1 MKKNNKYINKFNPLI
16 YTTIL
21 ILIFMIIIPMMI
33 MGNNSVS
40 AGKIEVANGDDA
52 IQTMESN
59 ETKVS
64 INSKNTVS
72 IYITLEDRIEEV
84 DLEDY
89 VCGVIANEMPVS
101 FNVEALKAQAI
112 ASRTYVVSKMINKCS
127 IGNGADI
134 CDSTHCQVY
143 SSKEKVFQKWGE
155 INSDEYWNKIKEAVD
170 ETKGKVLTYNNELVL
185 YPQFFST
192 SSGMTE
198 NAVDVFSNS
207 VPYLVSTESK
217 GEEIAPKYETEFP
230 FNITEFVNKINDKYK
245 EASITS
251 ENLKD
256 NIEILSRSEAGG
268 IKELRIGKTKVKG
281 LDFRLSLGLSS
292 TNFEYAINENEIV
305 FKCKG
310 YGHGVGMSQW
320 GANVMAKS
328 GANYKD
334 ILTHYYTGVEISK
347 LTFKE

>member
-1 MKKNNKYINKFNPLI
+1 M
-16 YTTIL
+16 
-21 ILIFMIIIPMMI
+21 
-33 MGNNSVS
+33 
-40 AGKIEVANGDDA
+40 
-52 IQTMESN
+52 
-59 ETKVS
+59 
-64 INSKNTVS
+64 
-72 IYITLEDRIEEV
+72 
-84 DLEDY
+84 
-89 VCGVIANEMPVS
+89 
-101 FNVEALKAQAI
+101 
-112 ASRTYVVSKMINKCS
+112 
-127 IGNGADI
+127 
-134 CDSTHCQVY
+134 
-143 SSKEKVFQKWGE
+143 
-155 INSDEYWNKIKEAVD
+155 
-170 ETKGKVLTYNNELVL
+170 VLTYNNELVL

-230 FNITEFVNKINDKYK
+230 FNIPEFVNKINDKYK

-251 ENLKD
+251 ENLKN
-256 NIEILSRSEAGG
+256 NIEILSRSVAGG

-281 LDFRLSLGLSS
+281 LDFRLALGLSS
-292 TNFEYAINENEIV
+292 TNFEYVINENEIV

-328 GANYKD
+328 GADYKD

>member
-1 MKKNNKYINKFNPLI
+1 
-16 YTTIL
+16 
-21 ILIFMIIIPMMI
+21 MIIAPMFIIKSMPAKA
-33 MGNNSVS
+33 NEEVS
-40 AGKIEVANGDDA
+40 EITNENKDILLDGKNIIKVN
-52 IQTMESN
+52 I
-59 ETKVS
+59 TKE
-64 INSKNTVS
+64 N
-72 IYITLEDRIEEV
+72 RIEEV
-84 DLEDY
+84 QIEEY
-89 VCGVIANEMPVS
+89 VKSVVSGEMLVS
-101 FNVEALKAQAI
+101 FDDEALKAQAI
-112 ASRTYVVSKMINKCS
+112 AARTYIAAKRLRPCNIA
-127 IGNGADI
+127 NGGDV
-134 CDSTHCQVY
+134 CDTTHCQVY
-143 SSKEKVFQKWGE
+143 INKDVRLEQWGSNAE
-155 INSDEYWNKIKEAVD
+155 EYWNKISNAVD
-170 ETKGKVLTYNNELVL
+170 NTKGMVLTYNNELVL

-230 FNITEFVNKINDKYK
+230 FNIPEFVNKINDKYK

-251 ENLKD
+251 ENLKN
-256 NIEILSRSEAGG
+256 NIEILSRSVAGG

-281 LDFRLSLGLSS
+281 LDFRLALGLSS
-292 TNFEYAINENEIV
+292 TNFEYFINENEIV

-328 GANYKD
+328 GADYKD

>member
-1 MKKNNKYINKFNPLI
+1 MIFS
-16 YTTIL
+16 IL
-21 ILIFMIIIPMMI
+21 ILILMIIAPMFIIKSMPAKA
-33 MGNNSVS
+33 NEEVS
-40 AGKIEVANGDDA
+40 EITNENKDILLDGKNIIKVN
-52 IQTMESN
+52 I
-59 ETKVS
+59 TKE
-64 INSKNTVS
+64 N
-72 IYITLEDRIEEV
+72 RIEEV
-84 DLEDY
+84 QIEEY
-89 VCGVIANEMPVS
+89 VKSVVSGEMLVS
-101 FNVEALKAQAI
+101 FDDEALKAQAI
-112 ASRTYVVSKMINKCS
+112 AARTYIAAKRLRPCNIA
-127 IGNGADI
+127 NGGDV
-134 CDSTHCQVY
+134 CDTTHCQVY
-143 SSKEKVFQKWGE
+143 INKDVRLEQWGSNAE
-155 INSDEYWNKIKEAVD
+155 EYWNKISNAVD
-170 ETKGKVLTYNNELVL
+170 NTKRMVLTYNNELVL

-230 FNITEFVNKINDKYK
+230 FNIPEFVNKINDKYK

-251 ENLKD
+251 ENLKN
-256 NIEILSRSEAGG
+256 NIEILSRSVAGG

-281 LDFRLSLGLSS
+281 LDFRLALGLSS
-292 TNFEYAINENEIV
+292 TNFEYVINENEIV

-328 GANYKD
+328 GADYKD

>member
-1 MKKNNKYINKFNPLI
+1 MIFS
-16 YTTIL
+16 IL
-21 ILIFMIIIPMMI
+21 ILILMIIAPMFIIKSMPAKA
-33 MGNNSVS
+33 NEEVS
-40 AGKIEVANGDDA
+40 EITNENKDILLDGKNIIKVN
-52 IQTMESN
+52 I
-59 ETKVS
+59 TKE
-64 INSKNTVS
+64 N
-72 IYITLEDRIEEV
+72 RIEEV
-84 DLEDY
+84 QIEEY
-89 VCGVIANEMPVS
+89 VKSVVSGEMLVS
-101 FNVEALKAQAI
+101 FDDEALKAQAI
-112 ASRTYVVSKMINKCS
+112 AARTYIAAKRLRPCNIA
-127 IGNGADI
+127 NGGDV
-134 CDSTHCQVY
+134 CDTTHCQVY
-143 SSKEKVFQKWGE
+143 INKDVRLEQWGSNAE
-155 INSDEYWNKIKEAVD
+155 EYWNKISNAVD
-170 ETKGKVLTYNNELVL
+170 NTKGMVLTYNNELVL

-230 FNITEFVNKINDKYK
+230 FNIPEFVNKINDKYK

-251 ENLKD
+251 ENLKN
-256 NIEILSRSEAGG
+256 NIEILSRSVAGG

-281 LDFRLSLGLSS
+281 LDFRLALGLSS
-292 TNFEYAINENEIV
+292 TNFEYVINENEIV

-328 GANYKD
+328 GADYKD
-334 ILTHYYTGVEISK
+334 ILTHYYIGVEISK

>member
-1 MKKNNKYINKFNPLI
+1 MIFS
-16 YTTIL
+16 IL
-21 ILIFMIIIPMMI
+21 ILILMIIAPMFIIKSMPAKA
-33 MGNNSVS
+33 NEEVS
-40 AGKIEVANGDDA
+40 EITNENKDILLDGKNIIKVN
-52 IQTMESN
+52 I
-59 ETKVS
+59 TKE
-64 INSKNTVS
+64 N
-72 IYITLEDRIEEV
+72 RIEEV
-84 DLEDY
+84 QIEEY
-89 VCGVIANEMPVS
+89 VKSVVSGEMLVS
-101 FNVEALKAQAI
+101 FDDEALKAQAI
-112 ASRTYVVSKMINKCS
+112 AARTYIAAKRLRPCNIA
-127 IGNGADI
+127 NGGDV
-134 CDSTHCQVY
+134 CDTTHCQVY
-143 SSKEKVFQKWGE
+143 INKDVRLEQWGSNAE
-155 INSDEYWNKIKEAVD
+155 EYWNKISNAVD
-170 ETKGKVLTYNNELVL
+170 NTKGMVLTYNNELVL

-230 FNITEFVNKINDKYK
+230 FNIPEFVNKINDKYK

-251 ENLKD
+251 ENLKN
-256 NIEILSRSEAGG
+256 NIEILSRSVAGG

-281 LDFRLSLGLSS
+281 LDFRLALGLSS
-292 TNFEYAINENEIV
+292 TNFEYVINENEIV

-310 YGHGVGMSQW
+310 YGHGVGMDQW

-328 GANYKD
+328 GADYKD

>member
-1 MKKNNKYINKFNPLI
+1 
-16 YTTIL
+16 
-21 ILIFMIIIPMMI
+21 MIIAPMFIIKSMPAKA
-33 MGNNSVS
+33 NEEVS
-40 AGKIEVANGDDA
+40 EITNENKDILLDGKNIIKVN
-52 IQTMESN
+52 I
-59 ETKVS
+59 TKE
-64 INSKNTVS
+64 N
-72 IYITLEDRIEEV
+72 RIEEV
-84 DLEDY
+84 QIEEY
-89 VCGVIANEMPVS
+89 VKSVVSGEMLVS
-101 FNVEALKAQAI
+101 FDDEALKAQAI
-112 ASRTYVVSKMINKCS
+112 AARTYIAAKRLRPCNIA
-127 IGNGADI
+127 NGGDV
-134 CDSTHCQVY
+134 CDTTHCQVY
-143 SSKEKVFQKWGE
+143 INKDVRLEQWGSNAE
-155 INSDEYWNKIKEAVD
+155 EYWNKISNAVD
-170 ETKGKVLTYNNELVL
+170 NTKGMVLTYNNELVL

-230 FNITEFVNKINDKYK
+230 FNIPEFVNKINDKYK

-251 ENLKD
+251 ENLRN

-281 LDFRLSLGLSS
+281 LDFRLALGLSS
-292 TNFEYAINENEIV
+292 TNFEYVINENEIV

-328 GANYKD
+328 GADYKD

>member
-1 MKKNNKYINKFNPLI
+1 MIFS
-16 YTTIL
+16 IL
-21 ILIFMIIIPMMI
+21 ILILMIIAPMFIIKSMPAKA
-33 MGNNSVS
+33 NEEVS
-40 AGKIEVANGDDA
+40 EITNENKDILLDGKNIIKVN
-52 IQTMESN
+52 I
-59 ETKVS
+59 TKE
-64 INSKNTVS
+64 N
-72 IYITLEDRIEEV
+72 RIEEV
-84 DLEDY
+84 QIEEY
-89 VCGVIANEMPVS
+89 VKSVVSGEMLVS
-101 FNVEALKAQAI
+101 FDDEALKAQAI
-112 ASRTYVVSKMINKCS
+112 AARTYIAAKRLRPCNIA
-127 IGNGADI
+127 NGGDV
-134 CDSTHCQVY
+134 CDTTHCQVY
-143 SSKEKVFQKWGE
+143 INKDVRLEQWGSNAE
-155 INSDEYWNKIKEAVD
+155 EYWNKISNAVD
-170 ETKGKVLTYNNELVL
+170 NTKGMVLTYNNELVL

-230 FNITEFVNKINDKYK
+230 FNIPEFVNKINDKYK

-251 ENLKD
+251 ENLKN
-256 NIEILSRSEAGG
+256 NIEILSRSVAGG

-281 LDFRLSLGLSS
+281 LDFRLALGLSS
-292 TNFEYAINENEIV
+292 TNFEYVINENEIV

-328 GANYKD
+328 GADYKD
-334 ILTHYYTGVEISK
+334 ILTHYYTGIEISK

>member
-1 MKKNNKYINKFNPLI
+1 MIFS
-16 YTTIL
+16 IL
-21 ILIFMIIIPMMI
+21 ILILMIIAPMFIIKSMPAKA
-33 MGNNSVS
+33 NEEVS
-40 AGKIEVANGDDA
+40 EITNENKDILLDGKNIIKVN
-52 IQTMESN
+52 I
-59 ETKVS
+59 TKE
-64 INSKNTVS
+64 N
-72 IYITLEDRIEEV
+72 RIEEV
-84 DLEDY
+84 QIEEY
-89 VCGVIANEMPVS
+89 VKSVVSGEMLVS
-101 FNVEALKAQAI
+101 FDDEALKAQAI
-112 ASRTYVVSKMINKCS
+112 AARTYIAAKRLRPCNIA
-127 IGNGADI
+127 NGGDV
-134 CDSTHCQVY
+134 CDTTHCQVY
-143 SSKEKVFQKWGE
+143 INKDVRLEQWGSNAE
-155 INSDEYWNKIKEAVD
+155 EYWNKISNAVD
-170 ETKGKVLTYNNELVL
+170 NTKGMVLTYNNELVL

-230 FNITEFVNKINDKYK
+230 FNIPEFVNKINDKYK

-251 ENLKD
+251 ENLKN
-256 NIEILSRSEAGG
+256 NIEILSRSVAGG

-281 LDFRLSLGLSS
+281 LDFRLALGLSS
-292 TNFEYAINENEIV
+292 TNFEYVINENEIV

-328 GANYKD
+328 GADYKD

>member
-1 MKKNNKYINKFNPLI
+1 
-16 YTTIL
+16 
-21 ILIFMIIIPMMI
+21 MIIAPMFIIKSMPAKA
-33 MGNNSVS
+33 NEEVS
-40 AGKIEVANGDDA
+40 EITNENKDILLDGKNIIKVN
-52 IQTMESN
+52 I
-59 ETKVS
+59 TKE
-64 INSKNTVS
+64 N
-72 IYITLEDRIEEV
+72 RIEEV
-84 DLEDY
+84 QIEEY
-89 VCGVIANEMPVS
+89 VKSVVSGEMLVS
-101 FNVEALKAQAI
+101 FDDEALKAQAI
-112 ASRTYVVSKMINKCS
+112 AARTYIAAKRLRPCNIA
-127 IGNGADI
+127 NGGDVF
-134 CDSTHCQVY
+134 DTTHCQVY
-143 SSKEKVFQKWGE
+143 INKDVRLEQWGSNAE
-155 INSDEYWNKIKEAVD
+155 EYWNKISNAVD
-170 ETKGKVLTYNNELVL
+170 NTKGMVLTYNNELVL

-217 GEEIAPKYETEFP
+217 WEEIAPKYETEFP
-230 FNITEFVNKINDKYK
+230 FNIPEFVNKINDKYK

-251 ENLKD
+251 ENLKN
-256 NIEILSRSEAGG
+256 NIEILSRSVAGG

-281 LDFRLSLGLSS
+281 LDFRLALGLSS
-292 TNFEYAINENEIV
+292 TNFEYVINENEIV

-328 GANYKD
+328 GADYKD

>member
-1 MKKNNKYINKFNPLI
+1 
-16 YTTIL
+16 
-21 ILIFMIIIPMMI
+21 MIIAPMFIIKSMPAKA
-33 MGNNSVS
+33 NEEVS
-40 AGKIEVANGDDA
+40 EITNENKDILLDGKNIIKVN
-52 IQTMESN
+52 I
-59 ETKVS
+59 TKE
-64 INSKNTVS
+64 N
-72 IYITLEDRIEEV
+72 RIEEV
-84 DLEDY
+84 QIEEY
-89 VCGVIANEMPVS
+89 VKSVVSGEMLVS
-101 FNVEALKAQAI
+101 FDDEALKAQAI
-112 ASRTYVVSKMINKCS
+112 AARTYIAAKRLRPCNIA
-127 IGNGADI
+127 NGGDV
-134 CDSTHCQVY
+134 CDTTHCQVY
-143 SSKEKVFQKWGE
+143 INKDVRLEQWGSNAE
-155 INSDEYWNKIKEAVD
+155 EYWNKISNAVD
-170 ETKGKVLTYNNELVL
+170 NTKGMVLTYNNELVL

-230 FNITEFVNKINDKYK
+230 FNIPEFVNKINDKYK

-251 ENLKD
+251 ENLKN
-256 NIEILSRSEAGG
+256 NIEILSRSVAGG

-281 LDFRLSLGLSS
+281 LDFRLALGLSS
-292 TNFEYAINENEIV
+292 TNFEYVINENEIV

-328 GANYKD
+328 GADYKD